1 MVSMGPGLSVTPL
14 PLEVSCFPSSSL
26 HAYLCLKRTP
36 VTTPSPGRWALRC
49 CSNSSTTKSGVCVK
63 NWLFTRREGTTER
76 ELEFQQAPP
85 SCGGTAHACSPAG
98 RGVTAGSGASWAV
111 GWCGQT
117 FPIPT
122 PPRRAAF
129 WTKQNLNIFYIYLKT
144 KSDIYPCYQLNL
156 RIVVCHNICS
166 VLK

>member
-1 MVSMGPGLSVTPL
+1 MASMGPGFSVTPL

-26 HAYLCLKRTP
+26 RAYLCLKRTP
-36 VTTPSPGRWALRC
+36 VTTPSPGRWALWC
-49 CSNSSTTKSGVCVK
+49 CSSSSTTKNGVCGK

-85 SCGGTAHACSPAG
+85 SCGGRAHACSPAG
-98 RGVTAGSGASWAV
+98 RGVTAGSGASWADLSH
-111 GWCGQT
+111 
-117 FPIPT
+117 PKPPT
-122 PPRRAAF
+122 RAAF

>member
-1 MVSMGPGLSVTPL
+1 MVSMGPVTPL

-63 NWLFTRREGTTER
+63 NWLFTRREGTTEG

-85 SCGGTAHACSPAG
+85 SCGGRAHACSPAG

-122 PPRRAAF
+122 PPKRAAF